1 MAAQGS
7 HAPASAVLVAWGNA
21 WTAGHCG
28 LDEVVDAL
36 EREHG
41 PQVVTGLPGPAD
53 DLPLRHALGELR
65 AGGLTAFRL
74 ALPIPGDPLGLTG
87 PAAFNEAA
95 VDAGEAVLVDV
106 PAVPLGL
113 VPGADDRGSSYAG
126 TSWTA
131 YRVAPTA
138 PQTPTLA
145 EAEQALALTLRST
158 ADLLLDLDV
167 AASGP
172 AADEALAGLR
182 REPAGTDLA
191 PGYPP
196 RAHRVAAQAA
206 RLAAISRVGLAD
218 DGGAITSREADARR
232 SALRDLE
239 RAVRRAR
246 VAAHNSVAE
255 NRSS

>member
-1 MAAQGS
+1 M
-7 HAPASAVLVAWGNA
+7 LVAWGNA

-41 PQVVTGLPGPAD
+41 PQVVTGLPGHAD
-53 DLPLRHALGELR
+53 DQPLRHALGELR
-65 AGGLTAFRL
+65 VGGLTAFRL

-95 VDAGEAVLVDV
+95 VDAGEAALADL
-106 PAVPLGL
+106 PETPLGL
-113 VPGADDRGSSYAG
+113 VPGRDDRGSSYAG
-126 TSWTA
+126 TRWTA
-131 YRVAPTA
+131 YAATPTA
-138 PQTPTLA
+138 PHTPTLA

-158 ADLLLDLDV
+158 ADLLLELDV

-172 AADEALAGLR
+172 AADAALASLR
-182 REPAGTDLA
+182 HDRHGTGLA

-206 RLAAISRVGLAD
+206 RLAAISRAGLAD
-218 DGGAITSREADARR
+218 DGGAITSHEADARR
-232 SALRDLE
+232 AALRDLE
-239 RAVRRAR
+239 RAIRRAR
-246 VAAHNSVAE
+246 VAAHNSVADH
-255 NRSS
+255 RPS

>member
-1 MAAQGS
+1 M
-7 HAPASAVLVAWGNA
+7 LVAWGNA

-28 LDEVVDAL
+28 IDEVVDAL

-41 PQVVTGLPGPAD
+41 PQVVTGLPGRTD
-53 DLPLRHALGELR
+53 DMPLRHALGELR
-65 AGGLTAFRL
+65 ATGLTAFRL
-74 ALPIPGDPLGLTG
+74 ALPVPGDPLGLTG
-87 PAAFNEAA
+87 PATFNEAA
-95 VDAGEAVLVDV
+95 VDAGEATLVDLPDAPV
-106 PAVPLGL
+106 GL
-113 VPGADDRGSSYAG
+113 VPGTDDRGSSYAG
-126 TSWTA
+126 TRWTA
-131 YRVAPTA
+131 YELARTA

-158 ADLLLDLDV
+158 ADLLLELDV

-172 AADEALAGLR
+172 AAEAALAGLC
-182 REPAGTDLA
+182 REGTGTALA

-246 VAAHNSVAE
+246 VAAHNSVTE
-255 NRSS
+255 HRTS

>member
-1 MAAQGS
+1 M
-7 HAPASAVLVAWGNA
+7 LVAWGNA
-21 WTAGHCG
+21 WLAGHCG
-28 LDEVVDAL
+28 IDEVVDAL

-41 PQVVTGLPGPAD
+41 PQVVTGLPGRPD
-53 DLPLRHALGELR
+53 DAPLRVALGELR
-65 AGGLTAFRL
+65 AAGLTAFRL

-95 VDAGEAVLVDV
+95 VDSGEAALVQRPDAPV
-106 PAVPLGL
+106 GL

-126 TSWTA
+126 TVWTA
-131 YRVAPTA
+131 YETTPTA
-138 PQTPTLA
+138 PQTPSLA

-158 ADLLLDLDV
+158 ADFLLELDV

-172 AADEALAGLR
+172 AADAALAGLR
-182 REPAGTDLA
+182 EEGSGTSLA

-206 RLAAISRVGLAD
+206 RLAAVSRFGLAD
-218 DGGAITSREADARR
+218 DGGAISSYEADARR
-232 SALRDLE
+232 TALRDLE

-246 VAAHNSVAE
+246 VAAHNSVTE
-255 NRSS
+255 RRPS